1 MQRYF
6 FVPLLMA
13 TLMAGGQATGSPT
26 EANIQVA
33 PIIRVVR
40 IPLIALSDEMTAD
53 LATDFS
59 GLAVS
64 RGGVDE
70 TPEGPDSFDVNDN
83 GSFLITNPL
92 LGRLSQFS
100 SEGRFQRSW
109 PLGFAADSVN
119 ILPDKTVEV
128 EEARTSTVYV
138 LDQKGKLHPSMP
150 RTSNASARITSP
162 STGVIACGATSSDS
176 CSQINVKVDRP
187 GFTLLSLQLL
197 GTGED
202 GSLYVALESTP
213 GAKGEEGIN
222 VSKSVR
228 RYSSDG
234 KLLSQ
239 TDDIPLDYY
248 VTPVDE
254 LRVHKGF
261 VYQLMTTPSEVQLNV
276 WNMN

>member
-1 MQRYF
+1 MQRYSL
-6 FVPLLMA
+6 VPLLMA
-13 TLMAGGQATGSPT
+13 TLMAGSQATGSPA
-26 EANIQVA
+26 EANIRVI
-33 PIIRVVR
+33 PVTRVVR
-40 IPLIALSDEMTAD
+40 IPLIALNDGMTAN

-83 GSFLITNPL
+83 GSFLVTNPL
-92 LGRLSQFS
+92 LGRLSQFRP
-100 SEGRFQRSW
+100 EGKFQRSW
-109 PLGFAADSVN
+109 PLGFAADGVN

-128 EEARTSTVYV
+128 QEARTSTVYV
-138 LDQKGKLHPSMP
+138 LDQKGELHLSTP

-162 STGVIACGATSSDS
+162 STGVIAWSARNPGSSSKID
-176 CSQINVKVDRP
+176 VKLDRP

-202 GSLYVALESTP
+202 GSAYVALESTP

-222 VSKSVR
+222 VNKSVR
-228 RYSSDG
+228 RYSPAG

-248 VTPVDE
+248 VTPADE